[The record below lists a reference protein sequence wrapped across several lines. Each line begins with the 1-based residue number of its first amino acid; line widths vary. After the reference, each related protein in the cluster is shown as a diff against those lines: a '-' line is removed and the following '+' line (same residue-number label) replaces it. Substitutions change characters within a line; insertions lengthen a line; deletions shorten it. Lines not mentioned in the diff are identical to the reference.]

1 MQHEWT
7 LRKKNSLKMRKYLL
21 PFGFEKA
28 DLLLGEVFKTK
39 ALAEVSLE
47 SRKRRNN
54 NNKDYKRKVE
64 SRKRLT
70 DVHFGENNTR
80 IGENTHTKWW
90 DTLNKQGYLNECH
103 FLTFSHS
110 KNLKYQSSQEWL
122 SCGFQRLKHRCY
134 SNRELR
140 TSLRRLYHR
149 KNNTNNVRQDKV
161 PL

>member
-1 MQHEWT
+1 
-7 LRKKNSLKMRKYLL
+7 MRKYLL

-28 DLLLGEVFKTK
+28 DLLLEEVFKTK

-80 IGENTHTKWW
+80 IGENTHTK
-90 DTLNKQGYLNECH
+90 
-103 FLTFSHS
+103 
-110 KNLKYQSSQEWL
+110 
-122 SCGFQRLKHRCY
+122 
-134 SNRELR
+134 
-140 TSLRRLYHR
+140 
-149 KNNTNNVRQDKV
+149 
-161 PL
+161 